1 MGKEETRCE
10 MCEEIIHL
18 DQACECNGM
27 IYCED
32 CYEYHV
38 QCNRSD
44 YVYNGVSQGMF
55 L

>member
-10 MCEEIIHL
+10 SCYEIIHL
-18 DQACECNGM
+18 DQACESNGM

-32 CYEYHV
+32 CYEYKV
-38 QCNRSD
+38 ECNGSD
-44 YVYNGVSQGMF
+44 FAYRGLAQGMF